1 MTRERRE
8 LGLLWRSMSYEVHK
22 ATASLMYLLQ
32 GMESVRAGELVPY
45 NALGQAQQQFVANF
59 PKLSYLD
66 VPLSLSGIGFDPN
79 TVLRREG
86 EAEQM
91 AFKGW
96 VEQVYFLWE
105 NRFRNELRNA
115 LPAAADAIRLEGEPW
130 GDLRLIRNDL
140 IHESGLA
147 TEERSGKCT
156 VLKWFAPGERMV
168 LGMRHVL
175 DFVNQLGLMTRTPG
189 SLDDGAS
196 SEWIV
201 FPGMEERLAAGGAPE
216 IVSIRASFDRQ
227 DENGTSWHIV
237 SVVFENGVF
246 VHVPVPYEDDGSPV
260 KERIEV
266 LGKTAIDQEGNLR
279 FATGAVRDRESLYRE
294 AVDALFGRGPQIK
307 GLGVP
312 GPAFR
317 FRRNDIQ

>member
-1 MTRERRE
+1 MTRERDMGF
-8 LGLLWRSMSYEVHK
+8 LWHTLLYEVHK

-32 GMESVRAGELVPY
+32 GMEAVRASELVPY
-45 NALGQAQQQFVANF
+45 NELPPVQQQFASNF
-59 PKLSYLD
+59 PKLPYLD

-79 TVLRREG
+79 AVLRREG

-105 NRFRNELRNA
+105 NRFRNELGGA
-115 LPAAADAIRLEGEPW
+115 LQAKDAIRLEGDPW
-130 GDLRLIRNDL
+130 GDFRFIRNDL

-147 TEERSGKCT
+147 TEKLSGKST

-168 LGMRHVL
+168 LRMRHVL
-175 DFVNQLGLMTRTPG
+175 DFLNQLGFMTSMPG
-189 SLDDGAS
+189 FLNDGAS
-196 SEWIV
+196 ARWIV
-201 FPGMEERLAAGGAPE
+201 FPGMVERLAARVAPE
-216 IVSIRASFDRQ
+216 IVSIRASFDHQ
-227 DENGTSWHIV
+227 DEDGTSWHII

-246 VHVPVPYEDDGSPV
+246 VDLPAPYQDDGSPV
-260 KERIEV
+260 REQIEL
-266 LGKTAIDQEGNLR
+266 LGKTTVDQEGNLR
-279 FATGAVRDRESLYRE
+279 FATGAVKDRESLYWE
-294 AVDALFGRGPQIK
+294 AVDALFGRGPKIE

-317 FRRNDIQ
+317 FRRDDIQ